1 MDGIERI
8 FGYFSYKFERIREGK
23 SELFRTKRDK
33 DIFDVSIYLTLS
45 LSLSTHA
52 T

>member
-1 MDGIERI
+1 MESKGFSDIFRTNLKGSER
-8 FGYFSYKFERIREGK
+8 EK

-45 LSLSTHA
+45 LSLSTHE